1 MIVPFGQVLV
11 FGVLLFLTGA
21 CGAMVRRELIMVLI
35 GVEVM
40 LNAAVLVFVA
50 AALHWRQVD
59 GQIFALFIIAVA
71 AAAVAVGLALVLAA
85 RSRSGATNRDQFSS
99 LRG

>member
-1 MIVPFGQVLV
+1 MIVPIGHVLA
-11 FGVLLFLTGA
+11 FGVLLFLIGA

-35 GVEVM
+35 SIEVM
-40 LNAAVLVFVA
+40 LNAAALVFVA
-50 AALHWRQVD
+50 ASLQWGMVD

-71 AAAVAVGLALVLAA
+71 AAEVAVGLARVLAA
-85 RSRSGATNRDQFSS
+85 RRRSGGTNRDQLSS

>member
-1 MIVPFGQVLV
+1 MIVPFGQVLAL
-11 FGVLLFLTGA
+11 GVLLFLTGA

-50 AALHWRQVD
+50 AALHWGQVD

-71 AAAVAVGLALVLAA
+71 AAEVAVGLALVLAA
-85 RSRSGATNRDQFSS
+85 RGRSGATNRDQFSS